1 MTIPG
6 DGRPVGT
13 VELTSD
19 RDVALARKAV
29 SRAMDAMRSRAIRK
43 TRFVTAV
50 SEIARNAV
58 MHGGGGRLH
67 IYAHEAAGRISVV
80 CEDEGQGIADTEQ
93 ALTDG
98 YTTAG
103 SMGHGLGGA
112 RRLVDTFEIET
123 HPGRGTIVR
132 MAGLA

>member
-1 MTIPG
+1 MTIPS

-13 VELTSD
+13 VELSSD

-67 IYAHEAAGRISVV
+67 IYAHEATARISVV
-80 CEDEGQGIADTEQ
+80 CEDEGQGIADMAQ

-98 YTTAG
+98 YTSG
-103 SMGHGLGGA
+103 GGMGHGLGGA
-112 RRLVDTFEIET
+112 KRLVEAFEIET
-123 HPGRGTIVR
+123 GPGRGTIVR
-132 MAGLA
+132 MSGQA